1 MRFISLAPVVIG
13 MVAMSA
19 AAVRPAHAESA
30 QRISGPY
37 LHENLALYLV
47 HGPSVAGEAPLTLA
61 EALAKGSVRLH
72 ETGNV
77 NALLVENTGADG
89 VFIQSGDIVKGGK
102 QDRVLMM
109 SLLLPPRSGKVAIDS
124 FCVEQGRWAPRGAE
138 DVKSFTSSSEALP
151 SRAAKLA
158 MMAPS
163 PKPAEGQATASA
175 RPQPSRPS
183 GIVQSVDAGHSTG
196 EKQRKVWAEVSN
208 VQAALA
214 SRLGA
219 TVAAPQSATSLQLSL
234 ENERVKTARAE
245 YISALEGIVAKT
257 DDAVGFVV
265 AIDGRLHNGDL
276 YPSAALF
283 RKMWPKLLAASVTEA
298 IGARG
303 DRKAAAAPAIADVE
317 SFLAAASTGER
328 HEATLAGLMD
338 QETRD
343 GPKALYVEARVHKGA
358 WVHRNYL
365 AK

>member
-1 MRFISLAPVVIG
+1 MRFISLAPIVLG

-19 AAVRPAHAESA
+19 AAARPAYAESA

-37 LHENLALYLV
+37 THENLAIYLV
-47 HGPSVAGEAPLTLA
+47 HGPSAAGETPLTLA
-61 EALAKGSVRLH
+61 EALAKGSVRVH

-77 NALLVENTGADG
+77 NALLVENTGAEG

-109 SLLLPPRSGKVAIDS
+109 SLLLPPRSGKVSIDS
-124 FCVEQGRWAPRGAE
+124 FCVEQGRWAARGAE

-158 MMAPS
+158 MMAPP
-163 PKPAEGQATASA
+163 PKLAEGQMTVGA
-175 RPQPSRPS
+175 RVQPTRPS
-183 GIVQSVDAGHSTG
+183 GIVQNADTGSSTG

-234 ENERVKTARAE
+234 ENDRVKTARAG
-245 YISALEGIVAKT
+245 YTTALEGITAKA

-265 AIDGRLHNGDL
+265 AIDGRLQNGDV

-283 RKMWPKLLAASVTEA
+283 KKMWPKLLAASVTEA
-298 IGARG
+298 IGSHG
-303 DRKAAAAPAIADVE
+303 DSKAAAAPSIADVE
-317 SFLAAASTGER
+317 AFLAAAGSGER
-328 HEATLAGLMD
+328 HEATVAGLMD

-343 GPKALYVEARVHKGA
+343 GAKALFVEARVHKGA